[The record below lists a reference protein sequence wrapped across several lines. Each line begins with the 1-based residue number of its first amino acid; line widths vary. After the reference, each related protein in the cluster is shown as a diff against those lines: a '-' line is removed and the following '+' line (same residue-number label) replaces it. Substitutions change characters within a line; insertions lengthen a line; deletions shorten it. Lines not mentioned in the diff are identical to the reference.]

1 MSDTTDV
8 VISDGN
14 DWQITY
20 YECCTWI
27 DNNYPSY
34 RRATIGDELEDW
46 DWTSDFGHRH
56 IMFSFKDPD
65 VALLFKLTF
74 GGQR

>member
-1 MSDTTDV
+1 MKEITSVTV
-8 VISDGN
+8 PDGA

-20 YECCTWI
+20 YECCKWI
-27 DNNYPSY
+27 DDNYPDY
-34 RRATIGDELEDW
+34 RRVMLGDSPEDW
-46 DWTSDFGHRH
+46 DWTSDFGHRK
-56 IMFSFKDPD
+56 IVFGFKDPD